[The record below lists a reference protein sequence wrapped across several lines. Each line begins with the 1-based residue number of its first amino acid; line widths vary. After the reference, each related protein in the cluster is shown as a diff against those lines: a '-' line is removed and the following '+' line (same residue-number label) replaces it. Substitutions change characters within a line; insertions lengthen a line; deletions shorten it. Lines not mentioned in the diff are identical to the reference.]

1 MSGKF
6 MTVKKFIIP
15 TLTVVIMASQLM
27 GCSAV
32 SQKELLQM
40 LDTGTTI
47 EIEVAVPNTDGMH
60 DGTEADA
67 NWNPLDLIKT
77 SPALRAEIESLY
89 GITPYGDESK
99 NGIFYI
105 DLEGNQC
112 GNNTLYNVFANNT
125 FRTKYWNDETMRLKL
140 AELASNAYTDVEF
153 DANDTDDAVLAAYL
167 TYFDLMG
174 VGGEE
179 NLGEANLD
187 STISRID
194 AMSAVFRAETPNTDD
209 IPRNEAFLNSVYYKE
224 SDTNTLLASNM
235 ADYSYLDVASESMNE
250 ATANS
255 TITRGEFAYMLATK
269 YFAQDYK
276 DADAKTEC
284 FSDAKN
290 AGDLI
295 TKNKLQ
301 DKAQVRSAVLKYCI
315 QNPDEGCPEEIY
327 KALVVAKNKGIIV
340 GDESR
345 WDEGL
350 TKKEMI
356 SMLTNAYM
364 QLPTQLSAETGIGK
378 DTEKVEAIQDEKLSE
393 IDEAAGYET
402 YNGAEEAEEIEA
414 EQNIVEPDY
423 VIEPMEGTK
432 MFTQTDC
439 RVRKGPSTD
448 YENIDS
454 FIRGFEVTVI
464 GKVTNAEGKTWYV
477 ISSADEDKIETGVN
491 DTNILEPNEDGTERM
506 HHMISASLLA
516 DTKPAPVK
524 PKTQSNNAGNS
535 GSAATPSQPAAPS
548 NPSCDCDCDCDCD
561 NSGGFCDWGCDTS
574 GTPNIGGI
582 PVDNNW

>member
-209 IPRNEAFLNSVYYKE
+209 IPRNEAFLSSVYYNE
-224 SDTNTLLASNM
+224 SNTNILLASNM
-235 ADYSYLDVASESMNE
+235 ADYSYLDAASGSMNE
-250 ATANS
+250 TTANS
-255 TITRGEFAYMLATK
+255 TITRGEFVYMIATK

-276 DADAKTEC
+276 DANAKAEC

-315 QNPDEGCPEEIY
+315 QNPDDGCPEEIY
-327 KALVVAKNKGIIV
+327 KALVVAKDKGIIV

-356 SMLTNAYM
+356 SMLTNAYI

-378 DTEKVEAIQDEKLSE
+378 DVEKVEAIQDEATVQDAIEDVASAV
-393 IDEAAGYET
+393 D
-402 YNGAEEAEEIEA
+402 AEEIEA
-414 EQNIVEPDY
+414 EENIVEPDY
-423 VIEPMEGTK
+423 IIEPMEDTT
-432 MFTQTDC
+432 MYAQCDC

-448 YENIDS
+448 YENIDCLTKS
-454 FIRGFEVTVI
+454 SPVTVI

-491 DTNILEPNEDGTERM
+491 DTNILGKNEDGTDKQ
-506 HHMISASLLA
+506 HHMVSSSLLG
-516 DTKPAPVK
+516 DSK
-524 PKTQSNNAGNS
+524 
-535 GSAATPSQPAAPS
+535 PAAPAKPKQPTGG
-548 NPSCDCDCDCDCD
+548 NINCDCDNSCDNSGGVPQYTCDNTCDCDCD
-561 NSGGFCDWGCDTS
+561 NNGGRPVDPCPSDWGSGCD
-574 GTPNIGGI
+574 GMNLY
-582 PVDNNW
+582 